1 MKTTNFL
8 NQSKKIWAVLV
19 LSLFLVSCRGDD
31 EGGGTHGL
39 KGTIFTHFAGE
50 VSVYNLTDN
59 KFTEKVA
66 RVSASNLLKS
76 YDISWDGKEV
86 LFTGGKKSTYD
97 FNHRR
102 IIYRDINLSVNS
114 NDVLNDGKNIHDF
127 YYEWGDLKDL
137 DAFISPNKQ
146 YIALQGIPSSDMP
159 TIVIRADRDV
169 ELGRCN
175 PPGVGY
181 HLWGKP
187 VWAADNTLYVR
198 NGDGVYRMRPSNN
211 FRPEKLFTPFP
222 NSGRYSVNPQ
232 GTKFVFRMNKHLYM
246 CNIDGSGVTQV
257 TKSRTYNWANW
268 DGDDHPVFSPDGKYI
283 AFTTRA
289 SVGTAWTWDDR
300 DQPDGWTGVQGGKFG
315 YIAVIPADGKLYDLN
330 ASNSGVIPL
339 LKTNKQGIPH
349 SGHLV
354 WR

>member
-1 MKTTNFL
+1 MKKSLITNNKF
-8 NQSKKIWAVLV
+8 SIRKMP
-19 LSLFLVSCRGDD
+19 LFLSVVCVMSLLACTGCGKD
-31 EGGGTHGL
+31 EGSGGGGTHGL
-39 KGTIFTHFAGE
+39 TGTIFTHFAGE
-50 VSVYNLTDN
+50 VSVYNLTEN

-97 FNHRR
+97 FDHRR
-102 IIYRDINLSVNS
+102 VIYRDINLSVNS

-175 PPGVGY
+175 PSGVGY

-187 VWAADNTLYVR
+187 VWAADNL
-198 NGDGVYRMRPSNN
+198 S
-211 FRPEKLFTPFP
+211 LI
-222 NSGRYSVNPQ
+222 
-232 GTKFVFRMNKHLYM
+232 H
-246 CNIDGSGVTQV
+246 I
-257 TKSRTYNWANW
+257 
-268 DGDDHPVFSPDGKYI
+268 
-283 AFTTRA
+283 
-289 SVGTAWTWDDR
+289 
-300 DQPDGWTGVQGGKFG
+300 
-315 YIAVIPADGKLYDLN
+315 
-330 ASNSGVIPL
+330 
-339 LKTNKQGIPH
+339 
-349 SGHLV
+349 
-354 WR
+354 